1 MLKFTQ
7 TSRFFLV
14 MFLILATATPIFG
27 QDEETCDRE
36 EDPRVFTSDF
46 NTDGCRWRTRFSPLG
61 RHNRYWLMEPGWQTV
76 LEGEDEDEFIRL
88 EITVLQEFKR
98 VAGVRTRVIE
108 EKEYIDGELYE
119 ISRNYFAICSATND
133 IYYFG
138 EDVDFYQDG
147 EVVSHD
153 GSWLAGVDGA
163 VPGIYMPG
171 TPMHG
176 ARFYQEVA
184 HDIAED
190 RAEITELGSIQVDDQ
205 WFENAVRFVES
216 SPLDDPCSFSIKT
229 YAAEIGMV
237 QDDHLYLVEAGYVF
251 RVANEAP
258 LKNDED

>member
-7 TSRFFLV
+7 TSRLFLV
-14 MFLILATATPIFG
+14 MLLILASVVPIFG
-27 QDEETCDRE
+27 QDEEPCDRE
-36 EDPRVFTSDF
+36 EDPRTFTSEF
-46 NTDGCRWRTRFSPLG
+46 NTDACRWRTRFSPL
-61 RHNRYWLMEPGWQTV
+61 RRNNPYWLMEPGCQTV
-76 LEGEDEDEFIRL
+76 LEGEDDDEFIRL

-98 VAGVRTRVIE
+98 VAGVRTRVVE
-108 EKEYIDGELYE
+108 EKEFIDGELYE

-138 EDVDFYQDG
+138 EDVDFFEDG
-147 EVVSHD
+147 EIIGHD

-163 VPGIYMPG
+163 VAGVYMPG

-184 HDIAED
+184 PDIAED
-190 RAEITELGSIQVDDQ
+190 RAEITELGSIEVNGE
-205 WFENAVRFVES
+205 WYENAVRFTES
-216 SPLDDPCSFSIKT
+216 SPLDDPCSFSTKT
-229 YAAEIGMV
+229 YVAGIGMV

-251 RVANEAP
+251 RIANEAP